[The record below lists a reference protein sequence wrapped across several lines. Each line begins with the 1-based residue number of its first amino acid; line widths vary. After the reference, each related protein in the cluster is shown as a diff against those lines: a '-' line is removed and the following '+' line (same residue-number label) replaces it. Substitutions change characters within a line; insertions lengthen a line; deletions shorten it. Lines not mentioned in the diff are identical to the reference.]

1 MFTFGRSVRKLW
13 IVFSMIFA
21 ILLAFDDKQLH
32 DINRINVAFKMD
44 NYDLVYVRNVMYV
57 NWVL

>member
-1 MFTFGRSVRKLW
+1 
-13 IVFSMIFA
+13 MIFA

>member
-1 MFTFGRSVRKLW
+1 
-13 IVFSMIFA
+13 MIFA

-32 DINRINVAFKMD
+32 DINRTNVAFKMD
-44 NYDLVYVRNVMYV
+44 IYDLVYVRNVMYV